1 MILAVL
7 QRPIQPSCEIHVGK
21 TSKRAVT
28 ADQAGVQPKTGTIVT
43 SFATPYFAPPTI
55 EATWVP
61 CPLQSVPLAG
71 SEPLTAWH
79 EAHWGRLDACEDQR
93 WNKKGWRGRR
103 CDNSVLVV

>member
-1 MILAVL
+1 MSEKHPNV
-7 QRPIQPSCEIHVGK
+7 PSPQI
-21 TSKRAVT
+21 KRA
-28 ADQAGVQPKTGTIVT
+28 QPKTGTIVT